1 MEWRAERELEIEQ
14 TVASQDLD
22 TVLLVETKLRTEARK
37 KIKIEGYKAFER
49 RRSDADE
56 DKKGGG
62 ICILTRTKG
71 GQDFRAYNPDIPEPS
86 LQYVNKERIWVTYD
100 SARGRT
106 AIGLVCTVEGQESH

>member
-37 KIKIEGYKAFER
+37 IKIEGYKAFE

-62 ICILTRTKG
+62 ICITLIHRVVKNG
-71 GQDFRAYNPDIPEPS
+71 I
-86 LQYVNKERIWVTYD
+86 
-100 SARGRT
+100 
-106 AIGLVCTVEGQESH
+106 

>member
-49 RRSDADE
+49 RSDADE

-62 ICILTRTKG
+62 IYILTRTKG

-100 SARGRT
+100 SA
-106 AIGLVCTVEGQESH
+106 

>member
-49 RRSDADE
+49 RSDADE

-62 ICILTRTKG
+62 ICITLIHRVVKNG
-71 GQDFRAYNPDIPEPS
+71 I
-86 LQYVNKERIWVTYD
+86 
-100 SARGRT
+100 
-106 AIGLVCTVEGQESH
+106 